1 MLDLSQEQIRAV
13 VSMYLMG
20 ISHFD
25 ADHPQAD
32 ALGQLFCFAAREVL
46 EEEKV
51 GSGKPRSEILADI
64 ARQARPQVLP
74 ETYEAFCSLQEDEFD
89 RLLQPVLD
97 ETEESGVSARNC
109 SQHSRQSTRSST
121 ISCSLRPQTR
131 VFRTSQ
137 IRERVTRLPGYSTES
152 VECDACSVPI
162 MASPTGHRR
171 RREHGGRKC

>member
-97 ETEESGVSARNC
+97 ETEESGVSRAELLAALSSINEVIDYFL
-109 SQHSRQSTRSST
+109 QS
-121 ISCSLRPQTR
+121 P
-131 VFRTSQ
+131 
-137 IRERVTRLPGYSTES
+137 PP
-152 VECDACSVPI
+152 DASFSDEPD
-162 MASPTGHRR
+162 S
-171 RREHGGRKC
+171 